1 MKENFYEDIV
11 KNSNIAYGYHQII
24 VDENENPI
32 DYRFID
38 INHEFERAT
47 GLLREDILGKT
58 IREIFPNIG
67 ENKFDWIGEYG
78 EIALKGGSRE
88 YERYSELLN
97 RHYRVRVYSNE
108 KYYFIT
114 TFIDISREKRQ
125 IEWKNI
131 IINSMD
137 NIILVLDENY
147 IVKNI
152 MVRDDSLLFYNREE
166 MLGKNIL
173 DLFKDEPSK
182 FNLFKEKLE
191 EAYRS
196 EEIESLKYRLEREE
210 REKHVLAKL
219 RYLKEDGI
227 GKYIVSISDISK
239 EEKLN
244 AKILEISSRV
254 KKSEKLLKQIID
266 SIPMRIFWKDKSLN
280 YLGCNKKFLEDSGF
294 KSREDIIGKNDYE
307 MVWEKYADLY
317 RMDDIKTIES
327 GKEKLNFEEK
337 VNTSRENEIWVRTS
351 KIPLYDENDQIN
363 GVLGIFE
370 DISERKKIEGEIV
383 KSKERYD
390 QLSRESRSIAFE
402 TDVDG
407 VFTFISSVVEDVLG
421 YRVEELLGKKSV
433 YEIVPKEDLKDILEK
448 ADEIQITG
456 ENLVDFQHRLLS
468 REGNPIWFITNGS
481 ILRDESGQSLGFR
494 GICIDISKLKEK
506 EDQIKYL
513 SFHDQ
518 LTGLYNRRFYEEE
531 LRRLDTDRNLPISII
546 MADANGLKLVNDSF
560 GHKAGDLMLK
570 KIAHILKKNCRRE
583 DVVARIGGDEFS
595 LILPRTDKS
604 RVEEIIKNI
613 EEDIKKEKIVALDLS
628 VSIGYGIKNTSNLR
642 IEDIINMADTEMYR
656 KKTKMRTN
664 FRSQSIE
671 EIKRYLFDTIK
682 TEESHGKLVA
692 EISLKIGQEL
702 KLASRE
708 LEELRRVAKFHDI
721 GKVAIDRDIL
731 EKPGE
736 LNDDEWKEIKRHP
749 EVSYIILSSSPEYIG
764 IADYALYHHERWDG
778 KGYPK
783 GLKGEEIP
791 LISRIINVA
800 DAFEAITSNRPY
812 RKKRSVEEALEII
825 KGESKGQF
833 DPRIVEALVKLIEKK
848 S

>member
-1 MKENFYEDIV
+1 MKDNFYEDIV
-11 KNSNIAYGYHQII
+11 KNSNIAYGYHKII

-38 INHEFERAT
+38 INDEFERAT
-47 GLLREDILGKT
+47 GLLRGDILGKT
-58 IREIFPNIG
+58 LKEIFPNM
-67 ENKFDWIGEYG
+67 EESRFDWIGEYG
-78 EIALKGGSRE
+78 EIAINGGSRE
-88 YERYSELLN
+88 YEKYSELLD

-108 KYYFIT
+108 KYYFIS
-114 TFIDISREKRQ
+114 TFVDISREKKE

-137 NIILVLDENY
+137 NILLVLDENY

-152 MVRDDSLLFYNREE
+152 MVRDDSLLFYSREE
-166 MLGKNIL
+166 MLEKNIL
-173 DLFKDEPSK
+173 DLFKDEPKK

-196 EEIESLKYRLEREE
+196 EEIESLKYKLESEG

-219 RYLKEDGI
+219 RYLKGGELGR
-227 GKYIVSISDISK
+227 YILSISDISK

-280 YLGCNKKFLEDSGF
+280 YLGCNKKFLEDYGL

-327 GKEKLNFEEK
+327 GKEKLYFEER
-337 VNTSRENEIWVRTS
+337 VNTSSQREIWVRTS
-351 KIPLYDENDQIN
+351 KIPLYDERDNIN
-363 GVLGIFE
+363 GVIGIFE
-370 DISERKKIEGEIV
+370 DISERKKIEGELV

-433 YEIVPKEDLKDILEK
+433 YEMVPKEDLKDILEK
-448 ADEIQITG
+448 GEEIEITRK
-456 ENLVDFQHRLLS
+456 NLVDFEHRLLTK
-468 REGNPIWFITNGS
+468 GGDPIWFITNGS

-546 MADANGLKLVNDSF
+546 MADANGLKLINDGF

-570 KIAHILKKNCRRE
+570 KIGHILKKNCRRE
-583 DVVARIGGDEFS
+583 DVVARIGGDEFA
-595 LILPRTDKS
+595 LILPKTDKK
-604 RVEEIIKNI
+604 RVEEIIHKI
-613 EEDIKKEKIVALDLS
+613 EKDMGKEKIVALDLS
-628 VSIGYGIKNTSNLR
+628 VSIGYGIKDNINTR
-642 IEDIINMADTEMYR
+642 IEGVINMADTQMYR
-656 KKTKMRTN
+656 KKTKIKTK
-664 FRSQSIE
+664 FRSESIE
-671 EIKRYLFDTIK
+671 KIRDYLFDIIE
-682 TEESHGKLVA
+682 TEEIHMKIVG
-692 EISLKIGQEL
+692 EISLKIGKEL
-702 KLASRE
+702 KLPE
-708 LEELRRVAKFHDI
+708 KDLEDLEVAAKFHDI
-721 GKVAIDRDIL
+721 GKVSIDRLIL
-731 EKPGE
+731 EKIQP
-736 LNDDEWKEIKRHP
+736 LDSKEWKEIRRHP
-749 EVSYIILSSSPEYIG
+749 EVSYIILSSSTKYIG

-825 KGESKGQF
+825 KGESQRQF
-833 DPRIVEALVKLIEKK
+833 DPRVVEALVKLIEKK